1 MSKIRLDKYLA
12 DAGIG
17 SRSQVKNI
25 IRQKMIMVNGIIST
39 VPEQKV
45 SLTEDTVTYKG
56 NVVSLTTYEYYI
68 LNKPAGYVTARKDN
82 INPTVMSLFK
92 SPRKDLAP
100 VGRLDKDTEGL
111 LLITNDGELTHKL
124 LSPKYH
130 VDKTYYAVL
139 DKQIDDHDIR
149 CLSDGIEIHDDEP
162 FTAMPAVVKCLD
174 NPLSFDSSYYT
185 EQFPFLSEDIN
196 LAGYNDHEQFCFVL
210 ITIQEGK
217 YHQVKRMFK
226 AVGANVLYLRRISFG
241 KLKIPNDLRTGE
253 CKQLLHEDII
263 PLLHF
268 TDLKC

>member
-25 IRQKMIMVNGIIST
+25 IRQKNIMVNGIIST
-39 VPEQKV
+39 SPEQKV
-45 SLTEDTVTYKG
+45 SLTEDIVTYKG
-56 NVVSLTTYEYYI
+56 DIVSLSKYEYYI
-68 LNKPAGYVTARKDN
+68 LNKPAGYVTAKKDN
-82 INPTVMSLFK
+82 LNPTVMSLIK

-100 VGRLDKDTEGL
+100 VGRLDKDTEGF

-139 DKQIDDHDIR
+139 DKTIDDNDIK
-149 CLSDGIEIHDDEP
+149 CLSEGIEILDEEP
-162 FTAMPAVVKCLD
+162 FKAMPAVVKLLD
-174 NPLSFDSSYYT
+174 SPLSFDSAYYN
-185 EQFPFLSEDIN
+185 EQFPNLTKDFN
-196 LAGYNDHEQFCFVL
+196 LANPNDGERLCFVL

-241 KLKIPNDLRTGE
+241 ELQIPKDLRTGE